1 VKKEEL
7 LPDFALHRRCRMEII
22 MKIHNENFNIAQI
35 AESGQCFRMNYM
47 EEGRYN
53 LIAFGK
59 YLELRQVE
67 EDIVELNCSET
78 EYEILWKDY
87 FDLEYDYG
95 YLTDQLM
102 KGKDAFLRSAAEYGK
117 GIRILRQDFFEMMIS
132 FILSQNKNIPA
143 IKSSVEALCQRYG
156 SKVEGVSSGK
166 DSFYAFPTPGQ
177 LAKATKEELREL
189 RVGYRDEYILQASQ
203 AVVNGQI
210 NISEIRSYSYAD
222 AFQALKQIHGIGEKV
237 ANCICLYG
245 LHHIEVF
252 PIDVWIKRILEEVY
266 QNEFDLQLYS
276 GHAGIVQ
283 QYMFYYMRNKK

>member
-1 VKKEEL
+1 
-7 LPDFALHRRCRMEII
+7 

-35 AESGQCFRMNYM
+35 AESGQCFRMNCL
-47 EEGRYN
+47 EEGRYS
-53 LIAFGK
+53 LIAFGR
-59 YLELRQVE
+59 YLELHQVE
-67 EDIVELNCSET
+67 EDVVEINCSDT
-78 EYEILWKDY
+78 EYEEIWKDY
-87 FDLEYDYG
+87 FDLDYDYG
-95 YLTDQLM
+95 HLTDTL
-102 KGKDAFLRSAAEYGK
+102 KNGKDPFLRSAAEYGK

-143 IKSSVEALCQRYG
+143 IKSSVEALCQKYG
-156 SKVEGVSSGK
+156 SRIEGISGRK
-166 DSFYAFPTPGQ
+166 DGIYAFPTPWQ

-189 RVGYRDEYILQASQ
+189 KVGYRDEYILQAAQ

-210 NISEIRSYSYAD
+210 DSNKIKSYSYVEAFD
-222 AFQALKQIHGIGEKV
+222 ALRRIHGIGEKV

-266 QNEFDLQLYS
+266 HNDFDLQLYQ
-276 GHAGIVQ
+276 GHAGIIQ